1 MKPRLSFIA
10 IFAAVTISAGQAQS
24 PAPTV
29 IQSSTMDSK
38 SLPTAIKTLQEMKV
52 ANDELLK
59 KQEAALQRLDELQKA
74 ADELKIF
81 GKRS

>member
-1 MKPRLSFIA
+1 MKALLVILTVASIA
-10 IFAAVTISAGQAQS
+10 ISRVGAQT
-24 PAPTV
+24 PAPAPAAAAT
-29 IQSSTMDSK
+29 D
-38 SLPTAIKTLQEMKV
+38 SLPVAVKQLQEIKV

-59 KQEAALQRLDELQKA
+59 KQEAALQRLEELQKA